1 MPEGIQT
8 IENYEFAF
16 ASDITDIEI
25 PDSVTSIG
33 DGAFEGCVALNSIQ
47 VADDNQ
53 FYKSVDNC
61 LLSKDGLSLIL
72 GCNASIIPNSVTSIG
87 KYAFDGCSSLETIEI
102 PNSVTSIGDGAFEGC
117 SGLETI
123 EIPDSVTSIGD
134 GAFEGCSSL
143 ETIEI
148 PNSVTSIGDGA
159 FKDCSGLETIEIPDS
174 VTSIS
179 DRAFEG
185 CSGLEAIKIPD
196 SVTSIGKDAF
206 AGCSC
211 LETIEIPNSVTSIC
225 DRAFN
230 CCYSLRAIEIPAGV
244 TSIGKYAFAGSNL
257 IAITIHE
264 KNPVKAFLLIQNA
277 GFIKE
282 HITLN
287 VPIGTGYAY
296 RHTPFFAKF
305 KMIIAKVR

>member
-1 MPEGIQT
+1 MKYKVDKSGHCIMPKGIQT
-8 IENYEFAF
+8 IENHEFAF

-33 DGAFEGCVALNSIQ
+33 KYAFYDCSGLKAIKIPDGVTSIGDRAFYGCSGLEAIEIPDSVTSIGDGAFAGCDALNSIQ

-87 KYAFDGCSSLETIEI
+87 KYAFHGCSGLKAIKIPDGVTSIGDRAFYDCSGLEAIEI
-102 PNSVTSIGDGAFEGC
+102 PNSVTSIGDGAFYGC
-117 SGLETI
+117 
-123 EIPDSVTSIGD
+123 
-134 GAFEGCSSL
+134 
-143 ETIEI
+143 
-148 PNSVTSIGDGA
+148 
-159 FKDCSGLETIEIPDS
+159 
-174 VTSIS
+174 
-179 DRAFEG
+179 
-185 CSGLEAIKIPD
+185 
-196 SVTSIGKDAF
+196 
-206 AGCSC
+206 
-211 LETIEIPNSVTSIC
+211 
-225 DRAFN
+225 
-230 CCYSLRAIEIPAGV
+230 
-244 TSIGKYAFAGSNL
+244 NL

>member
-8 IENYEFAF
+8 IESYEFEF

-25 PDSVTSIG
+25 PDSVTSIDYEAFCG
-33 DGAFEGCVALNSIQ
+33 CSSLKAIKIPNSVNSISYGAFYGCAALNSIQ

-72 GCNASIIPNSVTSIG
+72 GCNASIIPDSVTSIG
-87 KYAFDGCSSLETIEI
+87 
-102 PNSVTSIGDGAFEGC
+102 NGAFYGC

-134 GAFEGCSSL
+134 W
-143 ETIEI
+143 
-148 PNSVTSIGDGA
+148 
-159 FKDCSGLETIEIPDS
+159 
-174 VTSIS
+174 
-179 DRAFEG
+179 AFEG
-185 CSGLEAIKIPD
+185 CSGLKAIEIPN
-196 SVTSIGKDAF
+196 SVSSIGKDAF
-206 AGCSC
+206 AG
-211 LETIEIPNSVTSIC
+211 
-225 DRAFN
+225 R
-230 CCYSLRAIEIPAGV
+230 
-244 TSIGKYAFAGSNL
+244 NL

>member
-1 MPEGIQT
+1 MKYKVDKSGHCIMPEGIQT
-8 IENYEFAF
+8 IEPYEFEF

-33 DGAFEGCVALNSIQ
+33 NGAF
-47 VADDNQ
+47 
-53 FYKSVDNC
+53 
-61 LLSKDGLSLIL
+61 KD
-72 GCNASIIPNSVTSIG
+72 
-87 KYAFDGCSSLETIEI
+87 CSDLKAIEI
-102 PNSVTSIGDGAFEGC
+102 PNSVTSIGDRVFEGC
-117 SGLETI
+117 HRLRAI
-123 EIPDSVTSIGD
+123 EIH
-134 GAFEGCSSL
+134 
-143 ETIEI
+143 
-148 PNSVTSIGDGA
+148 
-159 FKDCSGLETIEIPDS
+159 
-174 VTSIS
+174 
-179 DRAFEG
+179 
-185 CSGLEAIKIPD
+185 D

-206 AGCSC
+206 AGCSS
-211 LETIEIPNSVTSIC
+211 LKAIEIPNSVI
-225 DRAFN
+225 
-230 CCYSLRAIEIPAGV
+230 
-244 TSIGKYAFAGSNL
+244 SIGKYAFAASNL

>member
-8 IENYEFAF
+8 IESYEFEF

-33 DGAFEGCVALNSIQ
+33 NGAFLGCSGLKAIKIPNSVASIAEYAFAGCDALNSIQ

-72 GCNASIIPNSVTSIG
+72 GCNASIIPDSVTSIG
-87 KYAFDGCSSLETIEI
+87 
-102 PNSVTSIGDGAFEGC
+102 NGAFYGC

-134 GAFEGCSSL
+134 W
-143 ETIEI
+143 
-148 PNSVTSIGDGA
+148 
-159 FKDCSGLETIEIPDS
+159 
-174 VTSIS
+174 
-179 DRAFEG
+179 AFEG
-185 CSGLEAIKIPD
+185 CSGLKAIEIPN
-196 SVTSIGKDAF
+196 SVSSIGKDAF
-206 AGCSC
+206 AG
-211 LETIEIPNSVTSIC
+211 
-225 DRAFN
+225 R
-230 CCYSLRAIEIPAGV
+230 
-244 TSIGKYAFAGSNL
+244 NL

>member
-1 MPEGIQT
+1 M
-8 IENYEFAF
+8 
-16 ASDITDIEI
+16 I
-25 PDSVTSIG
+25 PNSVTSIG
-33 DGAFEGCVALNSIQ
+33 IYAFAHCDAINSIQ

-87 KYAFDGCSSLETIEI
+87 EDAFAGCSRLETIEIPDSVTSIGDRAFRNCSGLKAIKIPNSVTSIGKYAFDGCSSLETIEI
-102 PNSVTSIGDGAFEGC
+102 PNSVTSIG
-117 SGLETI
+117 
-123 EIPDSVTSIGD
+123 
-134 GAFEGCSSL
+134 
-143 ETIEI
+143 
-148 PNSVTSIGDGA
+148 
-159 FKDCSGLETIEIPDS
+159 
-174 VTSIS
+174 
-179 DRAFEG
+179 
-185 CSGLEAIKIPD
+185 
-196 SVTSIGKDAF
+196 
-206 AGCSC
+206 
-211 LETIEIPNSVTSIC
+211 
-225 DRAFN
+225 
-230 CCYSLRAIEIPAGV
+230 
-244 TSIGKYAFAGSNL
+244 KYAFAASNL

>member
-1 MPEGIQT
+1 MKYKVDKSGHCIMPEGIQT

-87 KYAFDGCSSLETIEI
+87 KYAF
-102 PNSVTSIGDGAFEGC
+102 
-117 SGLETI
+117 
-123 EIPDSVTSIGD
+123 
-134 GAFEGCSSL
+134 
-143 ETIEI
+143 
-148 PNSVTSIGDGA
+148 
-159 FKDCSGLETIEIPDS
+159 
-174 VTSIS
+174 
-179 DRAFEG
+179 
-185 CSGLEAIKIPD
+185 
-196 SVTSIGKDAF
+196 
-206 AGCSC
+206 
-211 LETIEIPNSVTSIC
+211 
-225 DRAFN
+225 
-230 CCYSLRAIEIPAGV
+230 
-244 TSIGKYAFAGSNL
+244 AGSNL

-264 KNPVKAFLLIQNA
+264 KNPLKAFLLIQNA

>member
-1 MPEGIQT
+1 MKYKVDKSGHCIMPIGILT
-8 IENYEFAF
+8 IAYHEFEF

-25 PDSVTSIG
+25 PDSVTSIDYEAFCG
-33 DGAFEGCVALNSIQ
+33 CSSLKAIKIPNSVNSISYGAFYGCAALNSIQ

-87 KYAFDGCSSLETIEI
+87 EDAFAGCSRLETIEI
-102 PNSVTSIGDGAFEGC
+102 PNSVTSIG
-117 SGLETI
+117 
-123 EIPDSVTSIGD
+123 
-134 GAFEGCSSL
+134 
-143 ETIEI
+143 
-148 PNSVTSIGDGA
+148 
-159 FKDCSGLETIEIPDS
+159 
-174 VTSIS
+174 
-179 DRAFEG
+179 
-185 CSGLEAIKIPD
+185 
-196 SVTSIGKDAF
+196 
-206 AGCSC
+206 
-211 LETIEIPNSVTSIC
+211 
-225 DRAFN
+225 
-230 CCYSLRAIEIPAGV
+230 
-244 TSIGKYAFAGSNL
+244 KYAFAASNL